1 MFLHSSSWLLCPYDA
16 LLDYLVNNYESN
28 DKGFLYPNVN
38 HVESRVNQALKKCR
52 KEGDDGEIILPETT
66 SHTIRRS
73 GIMHA
78 NSNEKIKES
87 SISMHA
93 GLVNMANA
101 PTFCRY
107 NPLDFTQGSKVGRV
121 MSGWSNADYGGVC
134 PSGQT
139 IFMNMGK
146 AKEKSRDFQ
155 VSLHLRRLKDMGN

>member
-1 MFLHSSSWLLCPYDA
+1 MSRGMLIVELNVSLL
-16 LLDYLVNNYESN
+16 S
-28 DKGFLYPNVN
+28 
-38 HVESRVNQALKKCR
+38 
-52 KEGDDGEIILPETT
+52 
-66 SHTIRRS
+66 RS